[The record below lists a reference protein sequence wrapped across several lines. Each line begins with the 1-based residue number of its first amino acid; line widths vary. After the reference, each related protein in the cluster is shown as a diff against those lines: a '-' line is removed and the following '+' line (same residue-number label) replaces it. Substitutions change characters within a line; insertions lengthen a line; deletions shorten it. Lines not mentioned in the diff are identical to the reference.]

1 MALTRGQARRLREA
15 RVKHLLEL
23 PNDILFRI
31 YLHVGSLDTAWA
43 LMCTSRKL
51 RAAFHVDPVKVVDTI
66 LTNSMPDPLLGL
78 VQAVWDLQSGARS
91 RRMTLRLMRYI
102 DQAHCTSSFNTHA
115 AVSAEFVRGFIS
127 LARKIHAMAH
137 CILEHCLTN
146 LNNIQEKLCP
156 FPTLYPE
163 IERLCSWKS
172 GRWRRVESA
181 KYLAPP
187 SWSEKLR
194 MMQGLWLC
202 VFHSSLVQAQQE
214 GDAWICAE
222 LAQLERDSDL
232 RVEHFFGNGWAGTFW
247 TIDHGL
253 AVMHLPPQDMDAPY
267 NEAVVLPATMPLPTL
282 PRGTLAR
289 AAAQSYLESFKHPPA
304 GLEELAWDEMDP
316 ETEGY
321 WFLIG
326 DDVGVAPVV
335 SALHRL
341 PACEYAHLGVLHW
354 SWDRMHALGL
364 TYRGDHRIYAIWHG
378 RVYNYWLSLLPQWLI
393 KRWESI
399 QARDKAEQRI
409 TRGAG
414 RDGSGL
420 TYI

>member
-1 MALTRGQARRLREA
+1 MALTRAQARRLREA
-15 RVKHLLEL
+15 RSVKHLLEL
-23 PNDILFRI
+23 PADILFRV
-31 YLHVGSLDTAWA
+31 YLHAGSLDTAWA
-43 LMCTSRKL
+43 LLCTSRKL
-51 RAAFHVDPVKVVDTI
+51 RAAFHADPVRIVDTL
-66 LTNSMPDPLLGL
+66 LTSSMPDQLVGL
-78 VQAVWDLQSGARS
+78 MQAVWDLQSGTRA

-102 DQAHCTSSFNTHA
+102 DQAHCLSSFSTH
-115 AVSAEFVRGFIS
+115 VSAAFVRGFVC
-127 LARKIHAMAH
+127 LARKIRGAAH
-137 CILEHCLTN
+137 CILERCLTN
-146 LNNIQEKLCP
+146 LDGIQERLCP

-163 IERLCSWKS
+163 MERLCPYGS

-187 SWSEKLR
+187 SWSEQLR

-202 VFHSSLVQAQQE
+202 VFHSSLVQARRE

-222 LAQLERDSDL
+222 LAQLATDSDL
-232 RVEHFFGNGWAGTFW
+232 RLENFFGNGWAGTFW

-253 AVMHLPPQDMDAPY
+253 AVMHLPRQDMDAPY

-282 PRGTLAR
+282 PAGTLAR
-289 AAAQSYLESFKHPPA
+289 AQSCVGSFKHPPP
-304 GLEELAWDEMDP
+304 GLAELAWDEMDP

-326 DDVGVAPVV
+326 EDAGIAPVV

-364 TYRGDHRIYAIWHG
+364 TYRGDHRIYAIWYG
-378 RVYNYWLSLLPQWLI
+378 RVYDYWLSLLPQWLI

-409 TRGAG
+409 MRGAARVSRG
-414 RDGSGL
+414 
-420 TYI
+420 